1 MQCAQETPIGNKCE
15 LIGLGYVRSESV
27 ECLGMSKPSI
37 EKVSTVDRMKQNT
50 WSGKYQY
57 ATLNFAVNL
66 KTASK

>member
-1 MQCAQETPIGNKCE
+1 MQCTRETPIGNKCE

-27 ECLGMSKPSI
+27 ECLGMSKPNVD
-37 EKVSTVDRMKQNT
+37 KVSTVVRMKQNT
-50 WSGKYQY
+50 WSGKYPY

>member
-15 LIGLGYVRSESV
+15 LIGLGYVRSELV
-27 ECLGMSKPSI
+27 ECLGMSKPSVD
-37 EKVSTVDRMKQNT
+37 KVSTVVRMKQNT
-50 WSGKYQY
+50 WNGKYPY